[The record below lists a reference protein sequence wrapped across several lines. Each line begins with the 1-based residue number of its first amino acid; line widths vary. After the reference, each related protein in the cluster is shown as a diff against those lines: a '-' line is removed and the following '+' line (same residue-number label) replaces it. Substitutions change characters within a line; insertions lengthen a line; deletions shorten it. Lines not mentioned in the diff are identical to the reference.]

1 MGELDLELDHV
12 DTLMCPYRNASFF
25 AINNGL
31 GCYMGDAT
39 IGSMATHSCNHGY
52 SPVGSIDQRCLYNGN
67 WNGTPKCNGT
77 YYSFASRHEM
87 HIIRVR
93 LYRRV
98 NFSHTLHAVTS
109 ARRVLGHIAPS
120 CPLNSRLTHILSV
133 EYTWVLRLYF
143 IVKLWAVCA
152 L

>member
-1 MGELDLELDHV
+1 MFLWLWWNLGVIYNYTACLKEDLGELDLKLDRV
-12 DTLMCPYRNASFF
+12 DTLTCPYRNASFF

-39 IGSMATHSCNHGY
+39 IGSMATYSCNHGY
-52 SPVGSIDQRCLYNGN
+52 SPVGSTDQRCLYNGN
-67 WNGTPKCNGT
+67 WSGTPKCNGT

-98 NFSHTLHAVTS
+98 NFSHTLHAVISTPLLQKL
-109 ARRVLGHIAPS
+109 RPPPPS
-120 CPLNSRLTHILSV
+120 PL
-133 EYTWVLRLYF
+133 
-143 IVKLWAVCA
+143 
-152 L
+152 